1 MKILKMKCQRK
12 RNIKLEKRKS
22 DTITAKDQQKNQER
36 WKGNVKRI
44 DGWKQ
49 QEK

>member
-1 MKILKMKCQRK
+1 M
-12 RNIKLEKRKS
+12 LEKEKYKTGKRKS

-49 QEK
+49 QGK